1 MAVDPQR
8 VESIA
13 EAMWHIENDGPLR
26 MDLAERGR
34 EEAERFD
41 WGVAAEQTM
50 SLYRHCASR

>member
-1 MAVDPQR
+1 LKVDPQR

-13 EAMWHIENDGPLR
+13 AAMKRIECDAWVGMELSQ
-26 MDLAERGR
+26 RGR

-50 SLYRHCASR
+50 SLYRHCAGR